1 MGKERAKAFCLL
13 LLLVVGL
20 PVQAATLID
29 MVGREVE
36 LHEPPRRIISLAP
49 SLTEILYALGAG
61 DAVVGVTDYA
71 TYPPEVEAKP
81 SVGGG
86 INPNLEVI
94 VALKPDLIFVSAD
107 ANRWDTITQ
116 LEQLQIPVFG
126 IKPVGIEGVFASID
140 KVGQVLGGK
149 REAEE
154 LVAGMRRRM
163 ATVSEKVKGLARPK
177 VLYVIWIDPL
187 IVAGGGTVINGL
199 IDVAGGTNVVRIPGF
214 SRYSLEQVLVHEPD
228 VIVLAL
234 DGGVPEDR
242 EVLRRLPGW
251 REMRAV
257 QEGAVGVIDANLIN
271 RPGPRIVEA
280 AEALAGLLHPG
291 VFRGGGP

>member
-1 MGKERAKAFCLL
+1 MTLFVLL
-13 LLLVVGL
+13 ILVWVF

-36 LHEPPRRIISLAP
+36 LQEPPRRIISLAP

-94 VALKPDLIFVSAD
+94 VTLKPDLIFVSAD

-126 IKPVGIEGVFASID
+126 VRAVGIEGVFASID
-140 KVGQVLGGK
+140 EVGQVLGGK

-154 LVAGMRRRM
+154 LVAHMRRRL
-163 ATVSEKVKGLARPK
+163 ATVSKKVKGLARPK
-177 VLYVIWIDPL
+177 VLFVIWIDPL
-187 IVAGGGTVINGL
+187 IVAGRGTVIDGL
-199 IDVAGGTNVVRIPGF
+199 IDVAGGANVVRTPGF

-234 DGGVPEDR
+234 EAGVPEDR
-242 EVLRRLPGW
+242 EVLHRMPGW
-251 REMRAV
+251 KEMRAV
-257 QEGAVGVIDANLIN
+257 QKGAVEVIDANLIN

-280 AEALAGLLHPG
+280 AEVLAGLLHPG
-291 VFRGGGP
+291 VFRGGDP

>member
-1 MGKERAKAFCLL
+1 
-13 LLLVVGL
+13 
-20 PVQAATLID
+20 
-29 MVGREVE
+29 
-36 LHEPPRRIISLAP
+36 
-49 SLTEILYALGAG
+49 
-61 DAVVGVTDYA
+61 
-71 TYPPEVEAKP
+71 
-81 SVGGG
+81 
-86 INPNLEVI
+86 VI

-126 IKPVGIEGVFASID
+126 VRAVGIKGVFASID

-154 LVAGMRRRM
+154 LVAHMRRRL
-163 ATVSEKVKGLARPK
+163 ATVSKKVKGLARPK
-177 VLYVIWIDPL
+177 VLFVIWIDPL
-187 IVAGGGTVINGL
+187 IVAGRGTVIDGL
-199 IDVAGGTNVVRIPGF
+199 IDVAGGANVVRTPGF
-214 SRYSLEQVLVHEPD
+214 FRYSLEQVLVHEPD

-257 QEGAVGVIDANLIN
+257 QKGAVEVIDANLIN

>member
-1 MGKERAKAFCLL
+1 MTLFVLFILL
-13 LLLVVGL
+13 WVF

-36 LHEPPRRIISLAP
+36 LQGPPRRIISLAP

-126 IKPVGIEGVFASID
+126 VRAVGIEGVFASID

-154 LVAGMRRRM
+154 LVADMRRRL
-163 ATVSEKVKGLARPK
+163 ANVSKEVKGLSRPK

-187 IVAGGGTVINGL
+187 IVGGRGTVIDGL
-199 IDVAGGTNVVRIPGF
+199 IDVAGGANVVRTPGF
-214 SRYSLEQVLVHEPD
+214 FRYSLEQVLVHEPD

-234 DGGVPEDR
+234 EAGVPEDR
-242 EVLRRLPGW
+242 EVLHRMPGW

-257 QEGAVGVIDANLIN
+257 REGAVRVIDANLIN

-280 AEALAGLLHPG
+280 AEVLAGLLHPG
-291 VFRGGGP
+291 VFRRGGP

>member
-1 MGKERAKAFCLL
+1 
-13 LLLVVGL
+13 
-20 PVQAATLID
+20 
-29 MVGREVE
+29 
-36 LHEPPRRIISLAP
+36 
-49 SLTEILYALGAG
+49 
-61 DAVVGVTDYA
+61 VVGVTDYA

-94 VALKPDLIFVSAD
+94 VALRPDLVLVSAD

-126 IKPVGIEGVFASID
+126 VKPVGVEGVFVSIA
-140 KVGQVLGGK
+140 KVGEVVGRRQ
-149 REAEE
+149 EAGR
-154 LVAGMRRRM
+154 LIADMRRRM
-163 ATVSEKVKGLARPK
+163 ATVSEKVQDLPRPE
-177 VLYVIWIDPL
+177 VLYVVWIDPL
-187 IVAGGGTVINGL
+187 IVAGRGTVIDGL
-199 IDVAGGTNVVRIPGF
+199 IAVAGGVNVVRTPGF

-257 QEGAVGVIDANLIN
+257 REGAVRVIDANLIN

>member
-1 MGKERAKAFCLL
+1 MTLFVLFILL
-13 LLLVVGL
+13 WVF

-36 LHEPPRRIISLAP
+36 LQGPPRRIISLAP

-86 INPNLEVI
+86 INPNLEV
-94 VALKPDLIFVSAD
+94 
-107 ANRWDTITQ
+107 DTITQ

-126 IKPVGIEGVFASID
+126 VRAVGIEGVFASID

-154 LVAGMRRRM
+154 LVADMRRRL
-163 ATVSEKVKGLARPK
+163 ATVSKEVKGLARPK

-187 IVAGGGTVINGL
+187 IVAGRGTVIDGL
-199 IDVAGGTNVVRIPGF
+199 IDVVGGANVVRTPGF
-214 SRYSLEQVLVHEPD
+214 FRYSLEQVLVHEPD

-234 DGGVPEDR
+234 EAGVPEDR
-242 EVLRRLPGW
+242 EVLRRMPGW

-257 QEGAVGVIDANLIN
+257 REGAVRVIDANLIN

-280 AEALAGLLHPG
+280 AEVLAGLLHPG
-291 VFRGGGP
+291 VFRRGGP

>member
-1 MGKERAKAFCLL
+1 MTLFVLFILL
-13 LLLVVGL
+13 WVF

-36 LHEPPRRIISLAP
+36 LQGPPRRIISLAP

-126 IKPVGIEGVFASID
+126 VRAVGIEGVFASID

-154 LVAGMRRRM
+154 LVADMRRRL
-163 ATVSEKVKGLARPK
+163 ANVSKEVKGLARPK

-187 IVAGGGTVINGL
+187 IVAGRGTVIDGL
-199 IDVAGGTNVVRIPGF
+199 IDVVGGANVVRTPGF
-214 SRYSLEQVLVHEPD
+214 FRYSLEQVLVHEPD

-234 DGGVPEDR
+234 EAGVPEDR
-242 EVLRRLPGW
+242 EVLRRMPGW

-257 QEGAVGVIDANLIN
+257 REGAVRVIDANLIN

-280 AEALAGLLHPG
+280 AEVLAGLLHPG
-291 VFRGGGP
+291 VFRRGGP

>member
-1 MGKERAKAFCLL
+1 MTLFVLFILL
-13 LLLVVGL
+13 WVF

-29 MVGREVE
+29 MVG
-36 LHEPPRRIISLAP
+36 PRRIISLAP

-126 IKPVGIEGVFASID
+126 RF
-140 KVGQVLGGK
+140 
-149 REAEE
+149 
-154 LVAGMRRRM
+154 
-163 ATVSEKVKGLARPK
+163 
-177 VLYVIWIDPL
+177 
-187 IVAGGGTVINGL
+187 
-199 IDVAGGTNVVRIPGF
+199 
-214 SRYSLEQVLVHEPD
+214 H
-228 VIVLAL
+228 
-234 DGGVPEDR
+234 
-242 EVLRRLPGW
+242 
-251 REMRAV
+251 
-257 QEGAVGVIDANLIN
+257 
-271 RPGPRIVEA
+271 
-280 AEALAGLLHPG
+280 
-291 VFRGGGP
+291 